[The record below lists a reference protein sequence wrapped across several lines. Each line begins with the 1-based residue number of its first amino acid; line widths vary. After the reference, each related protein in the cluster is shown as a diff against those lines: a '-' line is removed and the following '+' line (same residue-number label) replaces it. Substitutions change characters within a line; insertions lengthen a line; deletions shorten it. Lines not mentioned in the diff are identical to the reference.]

1 MWKVAL
7 QLSFYFI
14 PARLPRRRCRACTAA
29 QRGFASLRRKLRFRA
44 AAAAPRDPR
53 SGSQPEGMP
62 SARGRWVGDFREAIH
77 KCGSIYTLLQ
87 SETKVSDCNRN
98 PAQRLL

>member
-44 AAAAPRDPR
+44 AAAAPRDPHG
-53 SGSQPEGMP
+53 GSQPDGNRQAGVEHQRLRCG
-62 SARGRWVGDFREAIH
+62 GRAGGIVIH
-77 KCGSIYTLLQ
+77 KCGSIYTFYNTRY
-87 SETKVSDCNRN
+87 SHKITYK
-98 PAQRLL
+98 